1 MKMKL
6 LKITRKADDDD
17 KDKILADL
25 RKVLKEMDPLMAK
38 LDSTIDRLKPVDT
51 QEFHSR
57 LAVFNKL
64 TSNYYELGR
73 K

>member
-1 MKMKL
+1 MRLVKKVD
-6 LKITRKADDDD
+6 ADD
-17 KDKILADL
+17 KDKILEDL
-25 RKVLKEMDPLMAK
+25 RKVLKEMNPLMAK

-64 TSNYYELGR
+64 TSDYYELGR